1 MQPQYAYPDT
11 TELKH
16 LLMVLKNN
24 RDNIELSVLKTKYK
38 KGYDNLCSKI
48 NTAASA
54 YAKEVALYGLQVHK
68 DYAEDIKLIVNET
81 LESSGILHEL
91 AKAIYVDQNLD
102 RFVKLTEDLRAI
114 ILTALS
120 DYLEAKIV
128 IDKSSNRNAA

>member
-1 MQPQYAYPDT
+1 MQPQNTYPDT

-24 RDNIELSVLKTKYK
+24 RDNIDLSVLKTKYK
-38 KGYDNLCSKI
+38 KGYDSLCRKI
-48 NTAASA
+48 NVAASA

-68 DYAEDIKLIVNET
+68 DYAEDIKLIVNEAIKA
-81 LESSGILHEL
+81 SGILHEL
-91 AKAIYVDQNLD
+91 SKAIYVDQDLNK
-102 RFVKLTEDLRAI
+102 FVKLTEDLRTI

-120 DYLEAKIV
+120 VYLDAKVV

>member
-1 MQPQYAYPDT
+1 MQPQNTYPDT

-38 KGYDNLCSKI
+38 KGYNSLCRKI
-48 NTAASA
+48 NASASA
-54 YAKEVALYGLQVHK
+54 YAKEVALHGLQVHK
-68 DYAEDIKLIVNET
+68 DYAEDIKQIVTEAI
-81 LESSGILHEL
+81 EASGILHEL
-91 AKAIYVDQNLD
+91 SRAVYVEQDLN
-102 RFVKLTEDLRAI
+102 RFVKLTEDLRAV

-128 IDKSSNRNAA
+128 IDNSKRNAA

>member
-1 MQPQYAYPDT
+1 MQTQNTYPDT

-38 KGYDNLCSKI
+38 NGYDNLCCKI
-48 NTAASA
+48 NTSASD
-54 YAKEVALYGLQVHK
+54 YAKEVSLHGLQVHK
-68 DYAEDIKLIVNET
+68 DYAEDIKLIVNEAI
-81 LESSGILHEL
+81 ESSGILHDFSR
-91 AKAIYVDQNLD
+91 AIYVDQDLD
-102 RFVKLTEDLRAI
+102 RFVKLTEDLRYI

-128 IDKSSNRNAA
+128 IDNSKRNAA